1 MAANLMARPAVNVT
15 IRNFVNANGG
25 PRLIV
30 GVLFV
35 LGLQLIMLFSWLS
48 EQTEESAIELAVI
61 REEVAGMRQL
71 LEANDL
77 DADLAEAQRVN
88 NEFARKSHQSSTA
101 GLAAAEIQ
109 GQLTSVAKNSSIS
122 NLEVAVNVDGD
133 DNSRIFRFIID
144 VSGAEQSPGEFA
156 LFLTQIMDSEV
167 EYDAEMI
174 FWEQSSGRFRM
185 RLACVGSFAEDP

>member
-1 MAANLMARPAVNVT
+1 MSKQSVSLT
-15 IRNFVNANGG
+15 IQHFVNANGG
-25 PRLIV
+25 PRLVI
-30 GVLFV
+30 GVLFL

-48 EQTEESAIELAVI
+48 ERTEESVIELAVM

-88 NEFARKSHQSSTA
+88 DEFARKSHRSSTA

-109 GQLTSVAKNSSIS
+109 GKLTSVAKNSSIS

-133 DNSRIFRFIID
+133 DSSRIFRFIVD
-144 VSGAEQSPGEFA
+144 VSGVEQLPGEFS
-156 LFLTQIMDSEV
+156 LFLSQIMDGDV

-185 RLACVGSFAEDP
+185 RLSCVGSFVEDL